1 VSPITPRAV
10 NEISREFYA
19 SVETLDPK
27 HKKPVASVKDT
38 TSQPRLSAESRFLR
52 LFAGAFEGL
61 QPSAS
66 EAVHEVLIRLAQ
78 RHSNDPVLMR
88 EDFEHS
94 GLYKNRWK
102 EKWERLAE
110 SEIAKAVA
118 RNPNPKKLSGYTGDG
133 SDWREG
139 CLSKDQLSAQLPK
152 FLLSGLIP
160 EKCLT
165 FITGPSYHC
174 KTWLA
179 VQSGNAVSTGTDL
192 WCFDGPGEAVPVIYH
207 VPEMNAAFVRQ
218 RMDQVGIQNSEMF
231 LVRPMETGIWALDD
245 PRMLK
250 SSEGRLV
257 FLDTQGFF
265 NPADD
270 ASDYKQAL
278 KFGQLVF
285 NLLTNGARGVVALAH
300 PPKYATQS
308 KNEPAWTLENSVLGS
323 AGYGGILRSCLRVR
337 NLNLDLNDPNVWL
350 YVQGLKNP
358 GLKPFQLEGL
368 PLKMRV
374 PPGESPYL
382 SILLDSIEGTVD
394 PRKLKAFEMF
404 SKGVSRDKIRVEL
417 KVKAATLSTWKKEW
431 DESQKL
437 NDQQMDLPGEEF

>member
-1 VSPITPRAV
+1 MKRLNDLPHDFLAK
-10 NEISREFYA
+10 
-19 SVETLDPK
+19 VETLDPK

-38 TSQPRLSAESRFLR
+38 TRQPKLSAESRFLR
-52 LFAGAFEGL
+52 LFAGDFEGL

-78 RHSNDPVLMR
+78 RHNNDPVLMR

-94 GLYKNRWK
+94 GLYKNHWK

-118 RNPNPKKLSGYTGDG
+118 LNPNPKKLSGYTGDG

-139 CLSKDQLSAQLPK
+139 CKSKSQLSNTLPK
-152 FLLSGLIP
+152 FLLGGLIP

-179 VQSGNAVSTGTDL
+179 VQSGNAVITGTDL
-192 WCFDGPGEAVPVIYH
+192 WCFDGPGESVPVIYH
-207 VPEMNAAFVRQ
+207 VPEMNEALVRQ
-218 RMDQVGIQNSEMF
+218 RMDQVGIEDSELF
-231 LVRPMETGIWALDD
+231 LVRPMELGIWALDD

-257 FLDTQGFF
+257 YLDTQGFF

-270 ASDYKQAL
+270 AGDYKQAL

-300 PPKYATQS
+300 PPKYATQHLQ
-308 KNEPAWTLENSVLGS
+308 KEPPWTLENSVLGS

-337 NLNLDLNDPNVWL
+337 NLNLDLNDPNVWV

-358 GLKPFQLEGL
+358 GLKPFQLQGL
-368 PLKMRV
+368 PLKMKV

-382 SILLDSIEGTVD
+382 HALLGGIEGQED
-394 PRKLKAFEMF
+394 PRYLRACEMF
-404 SKGVSRDKIRVEL
+404 
-417 KVKAATLSTWKKEW
+417 T
-431 DESQKL
+431 QKL
-437 NDQQMDLPGEEF
+437 SQRKVQEALKPISIGLVNKWHKKWKAERETSDPQIPLREEF